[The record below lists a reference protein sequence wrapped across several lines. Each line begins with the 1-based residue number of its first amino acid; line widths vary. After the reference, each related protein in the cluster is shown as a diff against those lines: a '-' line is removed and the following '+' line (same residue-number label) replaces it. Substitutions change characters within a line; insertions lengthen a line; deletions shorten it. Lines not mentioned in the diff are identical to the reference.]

1 MLGVKEIREKTF
13 DKTFGFGYRMD
24 GVDAYL
30 AQAADSMQQLMENN
44 ADLEKKIEVLADKLT
59 EYREDEESLRMA
71 LLGAQKLGDSVIRE
85 SKTKAEII
93 MREATIKSEAML
105 ENARRKIE
113 LERESLEKLQ
123 DEVSAF
129 KNRLL
134 TIYKQHLEVIS
145 ALPGK
150 GETVPSAAAAGTCE
164 DDDGMPGDTAVKT
177 GAAEPG
183 VEPTN
188 LFGDTMED
196 EKQDIELEE
205 EVVDA
210 LDEDEKKDPT
220 QSRFGD
226 LRFGE
231 PYISRFTPD
240 KHGQK

>member
-24 GVDAYL
+24 SVDAYL
-30 AQAADSMQQLMENN
+30 AQAADSMQQMLENN

-93 MREATIKSEAML
+93 MREATIKSEAMI
-105 ENARRKIE
+105 ESARRKIE

-123 DEVSAF
+123 DEVAVF

-134 TIYKQHLEVIS
+134 TLYKQHLEMIS

-150 GETVPSAAAAGTCE
+150 SEPVSSPLAAREGVDDNGMPVDSAAKNGAEKPSA
-164 DDDGMPGDTAVKT
+164 
-177 GAAEPG
+177 
-183 VEPTN
+183 EPTN
-188 LFGDTMED
+188 LFGDALEN
-196 EKQDIELEE
+196 EKHDVELEE
-205 EVVDA
+205 EVIDA
-210 LDEDEKKDPT
+210 LNDDVKKDTT

-231 PYISRFTPD
+231 PFISRFTPD
-240 KHGQK
+240 KNIQ

>member
-24 GVDAYL
+24 SVDAYL
-30 AQAADSMQQLMENN
+30 AQAADSMQQMMENN

-93 MREATIKSEAML
+93 MREATIKSEAMV
-105 ENARRKIE
+105 ESASRKIE
-113 LERESLEKLQ
+113 LENENLEKLQ
-123 DEVSAF
+123 DEVAVF

-134 TIYKQHLEVIS
+134 TLYKQHLEMIS

-150 GETVPSAAAAGTCE
+150 SEPVSSPSACE
-164 DDDGMPGDTAVKT
+164 DDDGMSGDSAAKTKAEKT
-177 GAAEPG
+177 GA
-183 VEPTN
+183 EPTN
-188 LFGDTMED
+188 FFGDALEN
-196 EKQDIELEE
+196 EKHDTELEE

-210 LDEDEKKDPT
+210 LDEDEKKVPT

-231 PYISRFTPD
+231 PFISRFSPD
-240 KHGQK
+240 KSSQQ

>member
-24 GVDAYL
+24 SVDAYL
-30 AQAADSMQQLMENN
+30 AQAADSMQQMLENN

-93 MREATIKSEAML
+93 MREATIKSEAMIDS
-105 ENARRKIE
+105 ARRKIE

-123 DEVSAF
+123 DEVAVF

-134 TIYKQHLEVIS
+134 TLYKQHLEMIS

-150 GETVPSAAAAGTCE
+150 SRS
-164 DDDGMPGDTAVKT
+164 
-177 GAAEPG
+177 
-183 VEPTN
+183 
-188 LFGDTMED
+188 
-196 EKQDIELEE
+196 EE
-205 EVVDA
+205 RRV
-210 LDEDEKKDPT
+210 
-220 QSRFGD
+220 G
-226 LRFGE
+226 
-231 PYISRFTPD
+231 
-240 KHGQK
+240 

>member
-1 MLGVKEIREKTF
+1 MLNVKDVRDKTF

-30 AQAADSMQQLMENN
+30 SDVADSMQQLLDNN

-93 MREATIKSEAML
+93 MREATIKSEAMV
-105 ENARRKIE
+105 ENAKRKIE
-113 LERESLEKLQ
+113 LEQGNLEKLQ
-123 DEVSAF
+123 EEVASF

-134 TIYKQHLEVIS
+134 NLYKQHLEIIS
-145 ALPGK
+145 TLPGK
-150 GETVPSAAAAGTCE
+150 SDVAPLTADEKQETAKANQADESSSENAASKPS
-164 DDDGMPGDTAVKT
+164 P
-177 GAAEPG
+177 
-183 VEPTN
+183 EPTN
-188 LFGDTMED
+188 LFGDSLDD
-196 EKQDIELEE
+196 EKSDSQLED
-205 EVVDA
+205 EVVDT

-226 LRFGE
+226 MRFGE
-231 PYISRFTPD
+231 PFISRFTPE
-240 KHGQK
+240 KKN